1 MAILEHLALFALV
14 CFLSTIV
21 VAAYH
26 EDDAPAMLRSALRRT
41 ATLGTGCLVLT
52 GILFV
57 VTTLGYVVAWLRLA
71 QPGRSPGGDELGPV
85 LRFVND
91 HGDRLMVWEVVA
103 LAILAVLAMGMDR
116 WRAASQSEG
125 GAEPTQDH

>member
-14 CFLSTIV
+14 CFLSTVV

-52 GILFV
+52 GILF
-57 VTTLGYVVAWLRLA
+57 
-71 QPGRSPGGDELGPV
+71 
-85 LRFVND
+85 
-91 HGDRLMVWEVVA
+91 A
-103 LAILAVLAMGMDR
+103 LEWIFG
-116 WRAASQSEG
+116 WSG
-125 GAEPTQDH
+125 